1 MKVKLNVVETYRV
14 DTQDEADQALE
25 DARTD
30 AVTNGYE
37 VTDNKATYKTKKAKG
52 QIIDDGWEVT
62 ITKHYND
69 FWYDGAF

>member
-1 MKVKLNVVETYRV
+1 MEDIKL
-14 DTQDEADQALE
+14 A
-25 DARTD
+25 
-30 AVTNGYE
+30 NGYE
-37 VTDNKATYKTKKAKG
+37 VTGNKATYKTKKAKG